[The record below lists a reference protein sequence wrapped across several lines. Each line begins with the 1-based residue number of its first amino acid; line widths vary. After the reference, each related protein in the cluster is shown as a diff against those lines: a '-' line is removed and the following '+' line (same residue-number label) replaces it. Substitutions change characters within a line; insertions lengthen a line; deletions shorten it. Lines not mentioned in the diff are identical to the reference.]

1 MMLDTA
7 LDYVH
12 RGWSVFP
19 LKPRDKTPLTAH
31 GFLDASKDE
40 TQVKSWWTKH
50 PEANI
55 GIATGDVSGG
65 LVVIDVDIDEEDGK
79 HGDETFADWQNNNG
93 CFIDSLTAITG
104 GGGKHYYFQSS
115 EAFPSAAGYMPDI
128 DIRAN
133 GGYVVAPGS
142 IHPNGRPYYFDDEDQ
157 QITCVQDD
165 SDVEFFLHEYFRL
178 GGKSKDGEKKKKF
191 EVPDKVTKDR
201 NTFLTSLQ
209 GRLASEGIYTID
221 EIKAQIRT
229 INQTRCE
236 PPLSDD
242 ELERTIFKSTEKWI
256 EKAKTETTK
265 KKSETIDVNNLEF
278 PELTKASDLEDEEIP
293 DLAVYVGIDEEV
305 PFIVEGTCILSAKS
319 KLGKSWLSL
328 ELCDAITKGNEF
340 LGYKTKKCSALYFDF
355 ETGKKVRQNRLRKLT
370 KIVGPR
376 EQTFYIVDKAY
387 RMHEGF
393 EQQVEYY
400 MNKDP
405 NIGIIVIDVFTKV
418 VKTKPKDIND
428 YEYYYDVIS
437 GLNEISR
444 KYHLSIVLVCHDRKT
459 VDPADP
465 FANILGSTALQG
477 ATDQMIVMFKNK
489 YDDPVTHISVK
500 GRTIDGIVDINAQ
513 MKEGLWIR
521 AENVAAIKKCEE
533 YKKSTIYEAVKKITS
548 LNPKWRGR
556 CSKFAQDCEDMG
568 IDLNLPVDKS
578 NNTDFRPIGRA
589 FLDVDFQN
597 LLKDEGIDLE
607 VGKPNSTGGKIYT
620 FTVRTVHNEWV
631 TVQDDDENPY
641 E

>member
-19 LKPRDKTPLTAH
+19 LKPRDKIPLTAH

-65 LVVIDVDIDEEDGK
+65 LVVIDIDIDEEDGK

-209 GRLASEGIYTID
+209 GKLASEGIYTID

-256 EKAKTETTK
+256 EKAKIENDKPKTTQKKQKEEEVTEEDLDIPTLEDFEEREKKWLISGYIPEGCVTLLCSDGGIGKTSIWCDTLAALTSGRSTIFDKASGLPFQTGIQKNVMYFSKEDPTEEVLKAKLREAGAVQKNIRCIGIDDPRINKIWYGSLYLEKLIDKFKPDIVVFDTLQAFLPDGVDMAKRKDMRDALNPLNQLGAKYGTAFLLIMHTNKSSNSGRQRMADSSDIWDLGRSALMAGRTREEDVCYISHEKCNYGRLQKTILFSVTDSGIEYKGTSK
-265 KKSETIDVNNLEF
+265 KKDRDYMAEGIVSGMGMGPKQEEAKSFIIENLEDGM
-278 PELTKASDLEDEEIP
+278 EIYKLEA
-293 DLAVYVGIDEEV
+293 LAKDAGISQS
-305 PFIVEGTCILSAKS
+305 TLR
-319 KLGKSWLSL
+319 
-328 ELCDAITKGNEF
+328 DARA
-340 LGYKTKKCSALYFDF
+340 ALV
-355 ETGKKVRQNRLRKLT
+355 T
-370 KIVGPR
+370 
-376 EQTFYIVDKAY
+376 DK
-387 RMHEGF
+387 R
-393 EQQVEYY
+393 
-400 MNKDP
+400 
-405 NIGIIVIDVFTKV
+405 IKV
-418 VKTKPKDIND
+418 VNTGFGPDK
-428 YEYYYDVIS
+428 
-437 GLNEISR
+437 
-444 KYHLSIVLVCHDRKT
+444 
-459 VDPADP
+459 
-465 FANILGSTALQG
+465 
-477 ATDQMIVMFKNK
+477 
-489 YDDPVTHISVK
+489 
-500 GRTIDGIVDINAQ
+500 
-513 MKEGLWIR
+513 
-521 AENVAAIKKCEE
+521 
-533 YKKSTIYEAVKKITS
+533 
-548 LNPKWRGR
+548 KWR
-556 CSKFAQDCEDMG
+556 
-568 IDLNLPVDKS
+568 V
-578 NNTDFRPIGRA
+578 
-589 FLDVDFQN
+589 
-597 LLKDEGIDLE
+597 
-607 VGKPNSTGGKIYT
+607 Y
-620 FTVRTVHNEWV
+620 TVHGKV
-631 TVQDDDENPY
+631 SK
-641 E
+641 

>member
-157 QITCVQDD
+157 QIICVQDD

-209 GRLASEGIYTID
+209 GKLASEGIYTID

-236 PPLSDD
+236 PPLSDE

-256 EKAKTETTK
+256 EKAKIENDKPKTTQKKQKEEEVTEEDLDIPTLEDFEEREKKWLISGYIPEGCVTLLCSDGGIGKTSIWCDTLAALTSGRSTIFDKASGLPFQTGIQKNVMYFSKEDPTEEVLKAKLREAGAVQKNIRCIGIDDPRINKIWYGSLYLEKLIDKFKPDIVVFDTLQAFLPDGVDMAKRKDMRDALNPLNQLGAKYGTAFLLIMHTNKSSNSGRQRMADSSDIWDLGRSALMAGRTREEDVCYISHEKCNYGRLQKTILFSVTDSGIEYKGTSK
-265 KKSETIDVNNLEF
+265 KKDRDYMAEGIVSGMGMGPKQEEAKSFIIENLE
-278 PELTKASDLEDEEIP
+278 DGMEI
-293 DLAVYVGIDEEV
+293 
-305 PFIVEGTCILSAKS
+305 S
-319 KLGKSWLSL
+319 KLEALAK
-328 ELCDAITKGNEF
+328 DAGISQST
-340 LGYKTKKCSALYFDF
+340 LRDARAALV
-355 ETGKKVRQNRLRKLT
+355 T
-370 KIVGPR
+370 
-376 EQTFYIVDKAY
+376 DK
-387 RMHEGF
+387 R
-393 EQQVEYY
+393 
-400 MNKDP
+400 
-405 NIGIIVIDVFTKV
+405 IKV
-418 VKTKPKDIND
+418 VNTGFGPDK
-428 YEYYYDVIS
+428 
-437 GLNEISR
+437 
-444 KYHLSIVLVCHDRKT
+444 
-459 VDPADP
+459 
-465 FANILGSTALQG
+465 
-477 ATDQMIVMFKNK
+477 
-489 YDDPVTHISVK
+489 
-500 GRTIDGIVDINAQ
+500 
-513 MKEGLWIR
+513 
-521 AENVAAIKKCEE
+521 
-533 YKKSTIYEAVKKITS
+533 
-548 LNPKWRGR
+548 KWR
-556 CSKFAQDCEDMG
+556 
-568 IDLNLPVDKS
+568 V
-578 NNTDFRPIGRA
+578 
-589 FLDVDFQN
+589 
-597 LLKDEGIDLE
+597 
-607 VGKPNSTGGKIYT
+607 Y
-620 FTVRTVHNEWV
+620 TVHGKV
-631 TVQDDDENPY
+631 SK
-641 E
+641 